1 MSGIDPE
8 LARGIRLVVLDVD
21 GVFTDNE
28 LFIGELAGQRVE
40 LKRFDVQDGVG
51 IHMLRIAGIPVAIL
65 SGRESA
71 ATAHRTTELG
81 ITDVIQDPGARK
93 LPRMLALLEE
103 KGVAWRE
110 VLYVGDDLPDVPVM
124 RRVGIPVSVANGV
137 AEVKGV
143 AAFVTRRVGGHG
155 AVREVVE
162 ALLRA
167 RGEWDRILAEFYRE
181 RGGDAT

>member
-1 MSGIDPE
+1 VNGIDPG

-28 LFIGELAGQRVE
+28 LFVGEAQGERVE
-40 LKRFDVQDGVG
+40 LKRFNVQDGVG
-51 IHMLRIAGIPVAIL
+51 VHLLRFAGIPVAIL
-65 SGRESA
+65 SGRVSA
-71 ATAHRTTELG
+71 ATTHRMRELG
-81 ITDVIQDPGARK
+81 VTDVIQDPTASK

-103 KGVAWRE
+103 KGIGWGE

-137 AEVKGV
+137 AEVKAV
-143 AAFVTRRVGGHG
+143 ASHVTERVGGDG
-155 AVREVVE
+155 AVREVIE
-162 ALLRA
+162 ALLKA
-167 RGEWDRILAEFYRE
+167 RGEWENVLAGYYRE

>member
-28 LFIGELAGQRVE
+28 LFIGEVQGQRVE

-51 IHMLRIAGIPVAIL
+51 IHLLRIAAIPVAIL
-65 SGRESA
+65 SGREST
-71 ATAHRTTELG
+71 ATAYRAKELG
-81 ITDVIQDPGARK
+81 IADVIQDPGARK

-103 KGVAWRE
+103 KGIDWRE
-110 VLYVGDDLPDVPVM
+110 VLYMGDDLPDVPVM

-137 AEVKGV
+137 AEAKAV
-143 AAFVTRRVGGHG
+143 AALVTRRAGGHG

-162 ALLRA
+162 ALLKA
-167 RGEWDRILAEFYRE
+167 RGEWDRILAGFYRE